1 MEKKGGDG
9 MEEWTTLISNLG
21 FPIACC
27 VALYIQNNKLR
38 ESIDSLKDLIKE
50 NTVMTKAFLD
60 AQKGG
65 KDD

>member
-1 MEKKGGDG
+1 MKGGEN
-9 MEEWTTLISNLG
+9 MEEWSTLISNLG